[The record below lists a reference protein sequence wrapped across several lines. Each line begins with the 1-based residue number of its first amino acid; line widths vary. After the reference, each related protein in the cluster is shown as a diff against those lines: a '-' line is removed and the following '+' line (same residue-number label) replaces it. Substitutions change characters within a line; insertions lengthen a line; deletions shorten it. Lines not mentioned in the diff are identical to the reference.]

1 MAEDTGLIIRN
12 GNDCEVVGSGMV
24 IIFDPSDLQH
34 NNVAVLK
41 PGLPVSI
48 TNLKVNILADGDK
61 YFLDERR
68 VAVMTLE
75 EYDRIQV

>member
-1 MAEDTGLIIRN
+1 M
-12 GNDCEVVGSGMV
+12 
-24 IIFDPSDLQH
+24 
-34 NNVAVLK
+34 K

-75 EYDRIQV
+75 EYDRIQA